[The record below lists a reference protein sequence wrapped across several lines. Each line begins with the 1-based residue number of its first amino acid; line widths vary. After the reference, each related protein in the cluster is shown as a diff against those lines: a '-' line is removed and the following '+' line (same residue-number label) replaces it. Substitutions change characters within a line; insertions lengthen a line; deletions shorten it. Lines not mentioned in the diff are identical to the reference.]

1 MKIQTQTRMSLS
13 RAALAWL
20 ALTVMLK
27 VVIDLT
33 GVQTLGVALDDHW
46 QFLDLPELLANPIHS
61 LMSLHSQPPLLNL
74 VVFVL
79 AKLPG
84 DLYGNFV
91 WLNAACAG
99 LTTVLLMRIG
109 AGLGLGVFVCCLL
122 GVAYIFSP
130 AVILNTAY
138 PFYPNLTA
146 LGYAAMAFAF
156 LCACQGRAAGLVL
169 FGVSAVYLGWLRSS
183 FSIAHLLALMSVLY
197 LVSSAPVKRGAWLTL
212 LCVSIAF
219 SLIVPV
225 KNKLMYGFFGASSWG
240 SLNIANG
247 LDIQGPLGAFPWP
260 SVIREE
266 MPALKCA
273 HSYGFQDESDFK
285 RNGEPNYNSCLILA
299 YGAVL
304 KEQVLEQYTFKQHAR
319 QMAIHFLRYIAL
331 PDKYMFLQSRGKIKA
346 YADRYDQMWL
356 PIRWSGRGAFSGHDE
371 RLAVLVVLSGA
382 LCAFWR
388 YRNPLLGALLAM
400 LLLHAAA
407 HILTDGKEAQR
418 FVYDVEFLLYL
429 FYGWGLQH
437 VIRCCLPLAR
447 RLVRREGFE
456 QLDRG
461 SAAPPGQ

>member
-1 MKIQTQTRMSLS
+1 MKIQPQAQMSLS
-13 RAALAWL
+13 KAALAWL

-46 QFLDLPELLANPIHS
+46 QFLDLPELLANPIQS

-99 LTTVLLMRIG
+99 LTTILLMRVG
-109 AGLGLGVFVCCLL
+109 AGLGLSGFVCCLL

-146 LGYAAMAFAF
+146 LGYAVMAFAF
-156 LCACQGRAAGLVL
+156 VCVWQGRGAGLVW

-183 FSIAHLLALMSVLY
+183 FSIAHVLALMGVLY
-197 LVSSAPVKRGAWLTL
+197 LVSTAPVKRGAWLTL
-212 LCVSIAF
+212 LCISIAC
-219 SLIVPV
+219 SLIVPI
-225 KNKLMYGFFGASSWG
+225 KNKSMYGFFGASSWG

-247 LDIQGPLGAFPWP
+247 LDIQGNLGAFPRP
-260 SVIREE
+260 SVIRKE

-273 HSYGFQDESDFK
+273 HSHGFQDEADVK
-285 RNGEPNYNSCLILA
+285 HNGEPNYNSCLMLA

-304 KEQVLEQYTFKQHAR
+304 KEQVLAEYTFKQHAR

-331 PDKYMFLQSRGKIKA
+331 PDKYMFLQSREKIKA

-356 PIRWSGRGAFSGHDE
+356 PMDWGGRGPFSGRDE
-371 RLAVLVVLSGA
+371 RLAVLIVVGGA
-382 LCAFWR
+382 LCAFGR
-388 YRNPLLGALLAM
+388 HRNRLLGALLAM

-429 FYGWGLQH
+429 FYGLGLQC

-447 RLVRREGFE
+447 GLVRREGFG

-461 SAAPPGQ
+461 SAAPPGH